1 MNQERLADAV
11 NHEPIVFADCT
22 GNEIVVSLILSFIVS
37 MVLGIIIGIVIG
49 FIMVGIILGLFLTM
63 GCTWAMLQYL
73 SSIRNKYYE
82 SYLKERI
89 FLHKLAS
96 GLFNLSL
103 IDESARYSRG
113 ERKHG

>member
-1 MNQERLADAV
+1 MSQERLADAV

-22 GNEIVVSLILSFIVS
+22 GTEIVASFVISFLIG
-37 MVLGIIIGIVIG
+37 MVLGIIIGIAIG
-49 FIMVGIILGLFLTM
+49 FFMVGIIFGLFFTM
-63 GCTWAMLQYL
+63 GGAWLMLQYL

-96 GLFNLSL
+96 GLFDLSL
-103 IDESARYSRG
+103 IDESVRYSRG